1 MNQEKIFQLRRFKS
15 LIIEVAARAEKII
28 ETSFSQKDTY
38 QFIRST
44 SSYAWK
50 IIFSQIPFKGCNF
63 SGLKN
68 YKSNVTMLK
77 IWQSCETSDARSR
90 LLQFFINPSNNF

>member
-1 MNQEKIFQLRRFKS
+1 MNQEKIFQLKRFKS

-44 SSYAWK
+44 SSYA
-50 IIFSQIPFKGCNF
+50 
-63 SGLKN
+63 
-68 YKSNVTMLK
+68 
-77 IWQSCETSDARSR
+77 
-90 LLQFFINPSNNF
+90 